1 MASLPFVG
9 DLSTK
14 GVLKGLQDDERT
26 KQLKI
31 ARADI
36 LIAKV
41 RGGMCRDFLRD
52 AELHLEAQ
60 QVNPGEVCELIDRC
74 YKGYNPQLLRSA
86 LTALTQVS
94 SQAMANQ
101 IIGRIDAIHN
111 IHGRAAT
118 DVGVARLTHP
128 AGG

>member
-1 MASLPFVG
+1 MANLPFVG
-9 DLSTK
+9 DPSTK
-14 GVLKGLQDDERT
+14 GALRNLETDRT
-26 KQLKI
+26 KQQLTI

-52 AELHLEAQ
+52 AELHLEAGR
-60 QVNPGEVCELIDRC
+60 VNPGEVCKLIDRC
-74 YKGYNPQLLRSA
+74 YKGYNPLLLRSC

-94 SQAMANQ
+94 SQATADQ
-101 IIGRIDAIHN
+101 LIDRIDTLHR
-111 IHGRAAT
+111 IHGQAAS
-118 DVGVARLTHP
+118 DVGVSRLLHP

>member
-14 GVLKGLQDDERT
+14 GALNGLRRDRT
-26 KQLKI
+26 KQEMAV

-36 LIAKV
+36 AIARV
-41 RGGMCRDFLRD
+41 RGEFCRDFLRD
-52 AELHLEAQ
+52 AELHLEAG
-60 QVNPGEVCELIDRC
+60 QVNPGEVCQLIDRC
-74 YKGYNPQLLRSA
+74 YKGYNPKLLRSC

-94 SQAMANQ
+94 SQATADQ
-101 IIGRIDAIHN
+101 LISRIDALHR
-111 IHGRAAT
+111 IHGQGAS
-118 DVGVARLTHP
+118 DVGVSRLLHP

>member
-14 GVLKGLQDDERT
+14 GALKGLEEERT
-26 KQLKI
+26 KQQLVI

-41 RGGMCRDFLRD
+41 RGGMCREFLRD

-60 QVNPGEVCELIDRC
+60 KVNPGEVCELIDRC

-94 SQAMANQ
+94 SQAMADQ
-101 IIGRIDAIHN
+101 IIARIDTMHRLY
-111 IHGRAAT
+111 GGAAT